1 MKRSFAKL
9 ITIFL
14 LTGSLLAQAASE
26 PFTLI
31 VGSSVIGTRENSKQ
45 DVHLGFNAL
54 FNHMIS
60 EENIQSEFKD
70 YDKSDLL
77 MQALKNNEV
86 NAMFG
91 SPLEYIQ
98 SESWLFDGYL
108 ISGLIGK
115 QYKSK
120 MLILIRNDS
129 EIKTIEQLKG
139 KKIAVQRGVIQD
151 LGGLYLETLLLEK
164 NLALP
169 AQYFSEIVK
178 TDTSNV
184 ALVNLF
190 FKKVDVALMSESEFN
205 VAAELNPQ
213 MRLQIKAIES
223 SDSYINFVAATTK
236 AVPIDSREAIKNT
249 ILAIEKSAKGRNMLR
264 LLKIDGFKLI
274 NLNELTSVRA
284 LVEKNKQLKANLHAK

>member
-1 MKRSFAKL
+1 MNRSFAKL

-26 PFTLI
+26 PFALI
-31 VGSSVIGTRENSKQ
+31 VGSSVIGTRENTKQ

-60 EENIQSEFKD
+60 NENIKSEFKD
-70 YDKSDLL
+70 YDKSDIL

-164 NLALP
+164 NLPLP

-236 AVPIDSREAIKNT
+236 AVPIDKREAIKNNM
-249 ILAIEKSAKGRNMLR
+249 LAIEKSAKGRSMLR
-264 LLKIDGFKLI
+264 LLKIDGFKVI

-284 LVEKNKQLKANLHAK
+284 LVEKISN